1 MFVNCSKKRVKAAG
15 CVKEWVIPEATPDYV
30 CAMEAVLDVYE
41 RVYRKTHPV
50 VAIDESP
57 QQLIS
62 QARHGFTDSK
72 GVRYQDYEYKR
83 EGVVDLYMVCEP
95 LLGQRE
101 IFVKDNHNRL
111 NWAEVVRLVAEE
123 QYPQAERITIVC
135 DNLAAHKPSALYEI
149 LPPARARQILRRIE
163 FVHTPKHGSWL
174 NVAENELS
182 VLKRVGIAKRVGSQ
196 EELKKQIAAYQE
208 RRNKTGIK
216 VEWQFTTKD
225 ARVKLKRLYPP
236 LKP

>member
-1 MFVNCSKKRVKAAG
+1 MIPKANA
-15 CVKEWVIPEATPDYV
+15 DYI

-41 RVYRKTHPV
+41 RGYRETHPV

-62 QARHGFTDSK
+62 QVRQGFTDAK
-72 GVRYQDYEYKR
+72 GVHYEDYEYKR

-101 IFVKDNHNRL
+101 IFIKDNHNRL
-111 NWAEVVRLVAEE
+111 NWAEMVRVVAEE
-123 QYPQAERITIVC
+123 RYPKAERITIVC
-135 DNLAAHKPSALYEI
+135 DNLTAHKPSALYEI
-149 LPPARARQILRRIE
+149 LPPERARQILRRIE

-182 VLKRVGIAKRVGSQ
+182 VLKRVGIAKRVSSR
-196 EELKKQIAAYQE
+196 EELKKQIALYQE
-208 RRNKTGIK
+208 RRNKRGVK

-236 LKP
+236 L

>member
-1 MFVNCSKKRVKAAG
+1 MKPWQ
-15 CVKEWVIPEATPDYV
+15 VKEWVIPEIDVDYV
-30 CAMEAVLDVYE
+30 FAMEAVLDVYE
-41 RVYRKTHPV
+41 RAYQKTHPV

-62 QARHGFTDSK
+62 EVRQGFTDSN
-72 GVRYQDYEYKR
+72 GVRYEDYEYKR

-95 LLGQRE
+95 LVGERE

-111 NWAEVVRLVAEE
+111 NWAEVVRIVAEE
-123 QYPQAERITIVC
+123 RYLNAERVTIVC
-135 DNLAAHKPSALYEI
+135 DNLTAHKPSALYEI
-149 LPPARARQILRRIE
+149 LPPERARRILRRIE

-182 VLKRVGIAKRVGSQ
+182 VLKRVGIAKRVGSR
-196 EELKKQIAAYQE
+196 EELEKQIADYQE
-208 RRNKTGIK
+208 RRNKRGVK